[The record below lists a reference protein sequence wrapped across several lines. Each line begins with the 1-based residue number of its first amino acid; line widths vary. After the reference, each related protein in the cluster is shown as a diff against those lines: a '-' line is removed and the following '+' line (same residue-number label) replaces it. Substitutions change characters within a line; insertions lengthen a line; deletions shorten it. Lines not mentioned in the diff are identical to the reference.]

1 MDDCIFVWYVDFF
14 LKFAH
19 GVNEYMLIIEES
31 MKSQQKVNT
40 YFLIISFFDL
50 PKIRSMPPSLLMVYI
65 GLCPCHCVLY
75 PLDLLVKLKAALSM
89 TITSQIVHH
98 IL

>member
-50 PKIRSMPPSLLMVYI
+50 PEIRSMPPSLLMVYI
-65 GLCPCHCVLY
+65 RSRKSIPFQGIHFFPTFPHERA
-75 PLDLLVKLKAALSM
+75 KNLSLQKGYFFF
-89 TITSQIVHH
+89 S
-98 IL
+98 

>member
-40 YFLIISFFDL
+40 YFLIISFFNL
-50 PKIRSMPPSLLMVYI
+50 PEIRSMPPSLLMVFGCKCSVVKTVPAIAFYI
-65 GLCPCHCVLY
+65 H
-75 PLDLLVKLKAALSM
+75 
-89 TITSQIVHH
+89 
-98 IL
+98 